1 MITITPALKPAVA
14 MAAVGMLST
23 LGVTMACD
31 AYGPI
36 ADNAGGVAEMVNDIG
51 PEGKATR
58 DKTDKLDAMGNTTA
72 ATGKGFAIG
81 SAALTALALL
91 AGNAIGLL
99 LATLLLSG
107 FAIKPISFIVV
118 VIVFTLVQV
127 VAEPLILKLG
137 EKKAPSIKGGIA
149 LIVTFVGLL
158 VTDLITAG
166 LTVGGVAN
174 LLAATLLVWLG
185 ALIASILLPIYVFT
199 ELREPKK

>member
-1 MITITPALKPAVA
+1 M
-14 MAAVGMLST
+14 
-23 LGVTMACD
+23 
-31 AYGPI
+31 
-36 ADNAGGVAEMVNDIG
+36 
-51 PEGKATR
+51 TR
-58 DKTDKLDAMGNTTA
+58 RIK
-72 ATGKGFAIG
+72 
-81 SAALTALALL
+81 SALALL

-137 EKKAPSIKGGIA
+137 EKKAPALKGGIA

-158 VTDLITAG
+158 ITDLITAG
-166 LTVGGVAN
+166 LTVGGISN

-185 ALIASILLPIYVFT
+185 ALIASIVLPIYVFK
-199 ELREPKK
+199 ELREPKKKS

>member
-1 MITITPALKPAVA
+1 M
-14 MAAVGMLST
+14 
-23 LGVTMACD
+23 
-31 AYGPI
+31 
-36 ADNAGGVAEMVNDIG
+36 
-51 PEGKATR
+51 TR
-58 DKTDKLDAMGNTTA
+58 RIK
-72 ATGKGFAIG
+72 
-81 SAALTALALL
+81 SALALL

-99 LATLLLSG
+99 LSTLLLSG

-185 ALIASILLPIYVFT
+185 ALIASVLLPIYVFT

>member
-1 MITITPALKPAVA
+1 M
-14 MAAVGMLST
+14 
-23 LGVTMACD
+23 
-31 AYGPI
+31 
-36 ADNAGGVAEMVNDIG
+36 
-51 PEGKATR
+51 TR
-58 DKTDKLDAMGNTTA
+58 RIK
-72 ATGKGFAIG
+72 
-81 SAALTALALL
+81 SALALL

-137 EKKAPSIKGGIA
+137 EKKAPAIKGGIA

-185 ALIASILLPIYVFT
+185 ALIASVLLPIYVFT